1 MGLFM
6 WYLEIMNQL
15 LEKLPQEKR
24 EDGENFLKE
33 LFLCIGKIEAH
44 PEMEFFLGL
53 IDKAFSKFGDK
64 EPNSVTLTE
73 FSRYLFGLTLLYL
86 KSSNDQPIWN
96 SDFIPS
102 LDRVVK
108 FLAIDRKEKS
118 MIKFL
123 NQLEMDT
130 FASLN
135 YKVNVNFNQLR
146 AILKNYSTLKTTQGF
161 IDASNKLNHIDVSHG
176 FEMLVRDAKKIVA
189 TAEIKDI
196 NSVDSLLQFSLLHNK
211 SESRRLS
218 IFKSITNSNISPP
231 SENTSH
237 GFQ

>member
-6 WYLEIMNQL
+6 WYLEIMSQL

-24 EDGENFLKE
+24 KDGETFLKE
-33 LFLCIGKIEAH
+33 LFLCIGKVDAH

-64 EPNSVTLTE
+64 EPHSVTLTE
-73 FSRYLFGLTLLYL
+73 FSRHLFGLTLLYI
-86 KSSNDQPIWN
+86 KSSNDDSIWN

-102 LDRVVK
+102 LDGVVK
-108 FLAIDRKEKS
+108 FLSIDRKEKS

-135 YKVNVNFNQLR
+135 YKVNINFDQLR
-146 AILKNYSTLKTTQGF
+146 IILKNYSTLKTTQGF
-161 IDASNKLNHIDVSHG
+161 IEACNKLNHIDASHG
-176 FEMLVRDAKKIVA
+176 FKKLVRDAKKIVA
-189 TAEIKDI
+189 RAEIKDI
-196 NSVDSLLQFSLLHNK
+196 NSVDSLLQFSLLTNK
-211 SESRRLS
+211 SQSHRLS
-218 IFKSITNSNISPP
+218 IFKSITDPHISFP